1 MREELAKA
9 QTIFALH
16 WRVGAKTFSPLGA
29 TPFLVEDNSALHASL
44 TVMSA
49 FSAPSLSG
57 KGAKSEG
64 NKRLLV
70 YCPDPVK

>member
-9 QTIFALH
+9 RTIFALH

-49 FSAPSLSG
+49 FSALSLATG
-57 KGAKSEG
+57 QKAKAT
-64 NKRLLV
+64 NV
-70 YCPDPVK
+70 YWFIVPTR